1 MAALSKTSLKHKLY
15 GLNIFYLI
23 LLGTVV
29 FFFFSYTSLIGNL
42 SDTQEK
48 TSTLAEATRT
58 AALSAKDHLASRTD
72 FEALESAFQPLLQQ
86 AGAEGLDTDV
96 EGVWNNLRSIHDIR
110 VENAGIE
117 SEIQELTGHSI
128 SQSNGYIEQ
137 VSQKLA
143 DPQTRHDVTKLERLV
158 IIGASVNTTSSY
170 ELRLLFN
177 RLKESLDAKD
187 PMLAFLDTLM
197 DNVEKDIQQLSGTPF
212 ENMAQEAKKANLRVQ
227 ELVSSYIENVQQA
240 NALEQSVFQDLETA
254 MAQIRQTEIAA
265 SQTFIERVK
274 GYFQMIVAVLI
285 LTSLLGIAL
294 SLVLARSLSRT
305 LERIITNLSGASEQI
320 SSASDQVSASSQSL
334 AEGASEQAAS
344 VEETSSSLEEVSS
357 MTRQNAE
364 NAQETNRIMTQEA
377 APNFQ
382 TITARMEEMKE
393 AIEKTVANSDET
405 AKIVKTIDEIAFQ
418 TNLLALN
425 AAVEA
430 ARAGEAGAGFA
441 VVADEVRNLALR
453 AAEAAK
459 NTSDLI
465 HTSNGQIKDAAELNA
480 QVVVALESNTDI
492 AGRVGKLISEVA
504 AASDEQARG
513 IDQIS
518 KAVAEMDKVTQ
529 QNAASAEESAS
540 ASEEMNAQARE
551 MEHVV
556 RELLALTAGRSA
568 LAGEHA
574 LSESESTSSASR
586 DTRSKSL
593 HQTHQ
598 KTSTEVASTNRSLP
612 QKSGKGKRG
621 AEVLPEQVIPLE
633 DEFQDF

>member
-29 FFFFSYTSLIGNL
+29 FFFFSYNSLIRNL
-42 SDTQEK
+42 SDTQER
-48 TSTLAEATRT
+48 TSVLAEATRT
-58 AALSAKDHLASRTD
+58 AALSAKDHLASRID
-72 FEALESAFQPLLQQ
+72 FEQLESAFQPLLQR
-86 AGAEGLDTDV
+86 AGAEGLDADV
-96 EGVWNNLRSIHDIR
+96 EGVWNDLRSIHDIR
-110 VENAGIE
+110 VENARIE
-117 SEIQELTGHSI
+117 TEIQELTAHSI
-128 SQSNGYIEQ
+128 AQSNGYIEQ

-143 DPQTRHDVTKLERLV
+143 DPRERYEVSQLERLV
-158 IIGASVNTTSSY
+158 IIGASVNTSSSY

-187 PMLAFLDTLM
+187 PMLDFLDTLLA
-197 DNVEKDIQQLSGTPF
+197 NVEKDIEQLSGTPF
-212 ENMAQEAKKANLRVQ
+212 EDMAQEAKKANLRVQ
-227 ELVSSYIENVQQA
+227 ELVSSYIENVRQA
-240 NALEQSVFQDLETA
+240 NTLEQNVFQDLEAA
-254 MAQIRQTEIAA
+254 MAQIRRAEIAT
-265 SQTFIERVK
+265 SHSFIERVK
-274 GYFQMIVAVLI
+274 GYFQVIVAVLI
-285 LTSLLGIAL
+285 VTSLLGVAL

-305 LERIITNLSGASEQI
+305 LERIITNLSGASDQI
-320 SSASDQVSASSQSL
+320 SSASDQVSASSQDL

-344 VEETSSSLEEVSS
+344 VEETSSSLEEISS
-357 MTRQNAE
+357 MTRRNAE
-364 NAQETNRIMTQEA
+364 NAQETSRIMMQEA

-382 TITARMEEMKE
+382 TINARMEEMKA

-459 NTSDLI
+459 NTSELI
-465 HTSNGQIKDAAELNA
+465 HASNGQIKDAAELNA

-492 AGRVGKLISEVA
+492 AQKVGKLIGEVA
-504 AASDEQARG
+504 AASDEQAQG

-518 KAVAEMDKVTQ
+518 KAVAEMDKATQ

-551 MEHVV
+551 MEYVV
-556 RELLALTAGRSA
+556 RELLALTAGRKA
-568 LAGEHA
+568 FEGKHA
-574 LSESESTSSASR
+574 LKGEAYGKTACEESESGRSKKSPAGFPQASR
-586 DTRSKSL
+586 M
-593 HQTHQ
+593 
-598 KTSTEVASTNRSLP
+598 LP
-612 QKSGKGKRG
+612 QKDTKAKHPG
-621 AEVLPEQVIPLE
+621 EVPPEQVIPLE
-633 DEFQDF
+633 DKFKDF

>member
-1 MAALSKTSLKHKLY
+1 MGALSKTSLKHKLY
-15 GLNIFYLI
+15 GLNIFYII
-23 LLGTVV
+23 LLGTVI
-29 FFFFSYTSLIGNL
+29 FFFFSYTSLIRNL

-48 TSTLAEATRT
+48 TSTLAEATRA

-72 FEALESAFQPLLQQ
+72 FSELEADFQRLLQHSDSDS
-86 AGAEGLDTDV
+86 LDVDM
-96 EGVWNNLRSIHDIR
+96 ESVWNDLQSIHELH
-110 VENAGIE
+110 VENAASE
-117 SEIQELTGHSI
+117 AEIQELTARSI
-128 SQSNGYIEQ
+128 EQSNGYIEQ

-143 DPQTRHDVTKLERLV
+143 DPQLRYDVTKLERLV

-187 PMLAFLDTLM
+187 ALLSFLDQLVANT
-197 DNVEKDIQQLSGTPF
+197 EKDVQQLSGTPF
-212 ENMAQEAKKANLRVQ
+212 ENMPQEAQKANLRVQ
-227 ELVSSYIENVQQA
+227 ELVLSYIDNVQQA
-240 NALEQSVFQDLETA
+240 NALEARIFQDLETA
-254 MAQIRQTEIAA
+254 MEQIRTVEMAA

-274 GYFQMIVAVLI
+274 GYFQVIVAVLV
-285 LTSLLGIAL
+285 LTSLLGIGL
-294 SLVLARSLSRT
+294 SLLLARSLSKT
-305 LERIITNLSGASEQI
+305 LQRIIHNLSGASDQI

-344 VEETSSSLEEVSS
+344 VEETSSSLEEISS

-364 NAQETNRIMTQEA
+364 NAQETNRIMSEEA

-382 TITARMEEMKE
+382 NINERMEEMKK
-393 AIEKTVANSDET
+393 AIEKTVSSSDET

-459 NTSDLI
+459 DTSDLI

-480 QVVVALESNTDI
+480 QVVAALESNSDI
-492 AGRVGKLISEVA
+492 AGRVGKLIGEVA

-529 QNAASAEESAS
+529 QNAANAEESAS

-551 MEHVV
+551 MKHVV
-556 RELLALTAGRSA
+556 WELIALNEGQKA
-568 LAGEHA
+568 LAREQAG
-574 LSESESTSSASR
+574 STEPSAEADFRNTTPKSSRERSSAGG
-586 DTRSKSL
+586 
-593 HQTHQ
+593 
-598 KTSTEVASTNRSLP
+598 STTGARSLP
-612 QKSGKGKRG
+612 EKSTQEKRG